1 MSAVLALPILFVSIA
16 SLIIQ
21 FLQANEKKISIV
33 TYILSI
39 VLVIILL
46 VVTSINN
53 LYYKEEIES
62 LDHMTGSEAEGEK
75 IEFVAKII
83 YMWLIFGL
91 SVILLVLGLV
101 LIKGCSRK
109 KEKEVEK
116 VGAKEDDIVKA
127 YDMSG
132 EDAINLV
139 KEIYNSDNYEFS
151 VEINKDSKYI
161 VSVKN
166 TLTESTTK
174 FLVDPTSANGSFY
187 EIDE

>member
-1 MSAVLALPILFVSIA
+1 MNKKNIKNIIIISAIA
-16 SLIIQ
+16 
-21 FLQANEKKISIV
+21 V
-33 TYILSI
+33 
-39 VLVIILL
+39 
-46 VVTSINN
+46 
-53 LYYKEEIES
+53 
-62 LDHMTGSEAEGEK
+62 
-75 IEFVAKII
+75 
-83 YMWLIFGL
+83 
-91 SVILLVLGLV
+91 VILALGLV
-101 LIKGCSRK
+101 LIKGCSTK

-116 VGAKEDDIVKA
+116 VASKEDDIVKA

-166 TLTESTTK
+166 TLTESITK
-174 FLVDPTSANGSFY
+174 FLVDPTSLNGSFY